1 METDRLTFD
10 SKSVDVSIAM
20 LRTKTVPVEIEYQ
33 GEPAEGYAVV
43 SKECA
48 TTEVLIA
55 GTKTDLDSV
64 SSIKLVCDISGIKEK
79 LETTILYKDF
89 LPANIYLAEGDLE
102 TTGAAVTV
110 NVEPYISRT
119 VSVPK
124 ENITIQNESEQYSY
138 TLDGN
143 DTVDV
148 TVSGLSSDIAAVT
161 PENLKA
167 FIDVNGLGAG
177 EHSVLMNISDKTSVK
192 LQENYT
198 VTVWIENKDNNEN

>member
-1 METDRLTFD
+1 M
-10 SKSVDVSIAM
+10 SWV
-20 LRTKTVPVEIEYQ
+20 RTPN
-33 GEPAEGYAVV
+33 
-43 SKECA
+43 
-48 TTEVLIA
+48 
-55 GTKTDLDSV
+55 
-64 SSIKLVCDISGIKEK
+64 GICGS
-79 LETTILYKDF
+79 L
-89 LPANIYLAEGDLE
+89 
-102 TTGAAVTV
+102 
-110 NVEPYISRT
+110 EPYISRT

-124 ENITIQNESEQYSY
+124 ENITIQNKSEQYSY